1 MKSSTAPARK
11 PISTFD
17 LPVRAERLSDKVAAQ
32 IQQMMRSGELKTGDK
47 LPPERELV
55 ERMGVSRTVVREA
68 VRSLAAKGLLD
79 ARSGGGTIVL
89 APSSAVVSEMMTM
102 MLHDHARANGKA
114 HQEEVSFGHLQEVRR
129 HLEVEIA
136 GLAAARRTSADLAK
150 LKALLGS
157 LVENEPDAALWA
169 RADVNFHAAIAHATH
184 NPLYPVLLGS
194 IADMLMAVRLLA
206 TRLPSTRK
214 NALNH
219 HTRIFEQLSAGSIVG
234 ARAAMQAHLAEAE
247 DTYQRARK
255 AK

>member
-1 MKSSTAPARK
+1 M
-11 PISTFD
+11 
-17 LPVRAERLSDKVAAQ
+17 AAQ

-102 MLHDHARANGKA
+102 MLHDDARANGKV

-136 GLAAARRTSADLAK
+136 GLAAARHTSADLAK

-157 LVENEPDAALWA
+157 FVENEPDAALWA
-169 RADVNFHAAIAHATH
+169 RADVNFHAAIAQATH

-206 TRLPSTRK
+206 ARLPSTRK

-219 HTRIFEQLSAGSIVG
+219 HTRIFEQLLAGSIVG

-247 DTYQRARK
+247 DTYQRASK
-255 AK
+255 AN